1 MLPKNE
7 ENIHSVQQWIWKRIF
22 QLYWY
27 YRYKTQLY
35 SSPIMYHQTM
45 YVFINLSMWIGSFNG
60 KSQQK
65 CFSCSYKWRLMIS
78 MLYLM
83 LKSSIT
89 RFLWCIILPC
99 TVLATMCLFKQLGFT
114 HNEIN
119 FIITK
124 QSINPCSLWNL
135 KSYFTKVRYFH
146 KKLNM

>member
-1 MLPKNE
+1 MSESLFFFLKGIHSRNFVSTEMALLKNE

-22 QLYWY
+22 QLYCY
-27 YRYKTQLY
+27 YIYKIQLY

-45 YVFINLSMWIGSFNG
+45 YVFINLSVWTGSFNG

-65 CFSCSYKWRLMIS
+65 YFSCSYKWKLMIS

-99 TVLATMCLFKQLGFT
+99 TALATIKQLGFT
-114 HNEIN
+114 HNEII
-119 FIITK
+119 FIE
-124 QSINPCSLWNL
+124 PWNC
-135 KSYFTKVRYFH
+135 FNQTA
-146 KKLNM
+146 N